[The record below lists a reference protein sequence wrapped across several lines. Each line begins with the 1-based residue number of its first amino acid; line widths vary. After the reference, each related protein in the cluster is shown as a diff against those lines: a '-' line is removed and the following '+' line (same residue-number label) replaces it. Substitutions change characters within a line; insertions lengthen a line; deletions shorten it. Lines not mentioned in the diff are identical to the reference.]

1 MSDILKKIDE
11 FNNNHYLNVIKISK
25 NKFLSLKDLYYKRN
39 IMLIIKKYPLSFIIS
54 GKGISC
60 FGIIILE

>member
-25 NKFLSLKDLYYKRN
+25 NKFLSLKDLYYKKE
-39 IMLIIKKYPLSFIIS
+39 LKQVYT
-54 GKGISC
+54 
-60 FGIIILE
+60 